1 MSDEHSNISS
11 QNADLLAF
19 IKTLPGAKN
28 IRVFASPEDAE
39 KALENEKNLSP
50 FLRKN
55 LIKMAN
61 KKPSKS

>member
-28 IRVFASPEDAE
+28 IRVFTSPEDAE
-39 KALENEKNLSP
+39 KALEDDKSLSP
-50 FLRKN
+50 FLRRQ
-55 LIKMAN
+55 LIKFKN
-61 KKPSKS
+61 TKK